1 MLFSGRL
8 KLRCNGGNTV
18 TLADRGGEHVGD
30 EEADGLRLLNVVGAV
45 VDRCSPRATV
55 A

>member
-8 KLRCNGGNTV
+8 KRRCIGGDTVTETALQGRDAV

-30 EEADGLRLLNVVGAV
+30 EEG
-45 VDRCSPRATV
+45 
-55 A
+55 